1 MLYVAY
7 DQERKCIRKVR
18 NVFAC
23 TMHSSLPLTTTRPVP
38 IALGK
43 ILKIQCFKT
52 GKNALKHCSNF
63 QNSVQKSFKG
73 LKHSLG
79 EFISMNIFLPNGPT
93 VGYIIMFRAPAA
105 QAS

>member
-1 MLYVAY
+1 MHQKGKECFCLYNALEPPINDHV
-7 DQERKCIRKVR
+7 D
-18 NVFAC
+18 N
-23 TMHSSLPLTTTRPVP
+23 VP

-43 ILKIQCFKT
+43 NLK
-52 GKNALKHCSNF
+52 KNNASKLAKKALKHCSNF

-79 EFISMNIFLPNGPT
+79 EFISMTIFLPNGPT
-93 VGYIIMFRAPAA
+93 VGYIIMFRAPVA